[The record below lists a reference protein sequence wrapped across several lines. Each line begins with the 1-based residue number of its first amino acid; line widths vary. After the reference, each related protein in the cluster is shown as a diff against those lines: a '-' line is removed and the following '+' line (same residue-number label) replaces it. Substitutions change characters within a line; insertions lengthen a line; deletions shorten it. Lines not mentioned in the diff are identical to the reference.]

1 MLRQITIPLWQLL
14 LISIIHNCHF
24 GSVKI
29 FFVLSLFHNHIL
41 NFHFRL
47 SKKSF
52 ISCFETLE
60 TTSPDKVEGTMEE
73 LLNEIVAQQP
83 VEFDGGVETIDLTD
97 TSEEGQWAIK
107 SSTGLDNAGVLT
119 EAAVFEPMIGSIAF
133 SMVMVRVAPGEDIK
147 SVAEAMKSGINP
159 RKWVCVEAD
168 DMLVTGYRDVV
179 MLIMLDTSYD
189 LTAQSFVD
197 AFGKVVGEPE
207 FVI

>member
-1 MLRQITIPLWQLL
+1 MKRVLTAILAAALA
-14 LISIIHNCHF
+14 
-24 GSVKI
+24 
-29 FFVLSLFHNHIL
+29 LSL
-41 NFHFRL
+41 L
-47 SKKSF
+47 SGCAGSKPT
-52 ISCFETLE
+52 ETA
-60 TTSPDKVEGTMEE
+60 SPDQVEGTVEE

-83 VEFDGGVETIDLTD
+83 VEFDGGV
-97 TSEEGQWAIK
+97 EGQWAIK

>member
-1 MLRQITIPLWQLL
+1 MKKYL
-14 LISIIHNCHF
+14 
-24 GSVKI
+24 SV
-29 FFVLSLFHNHIL
+29 FLAAALALSLF
-41 NFHFRL
+41 
-47 SKKSF
+47 SGCAGTKP
-52 ISCFETLE
+52 TE
-60 TTSPDKVEGTMEE
+60 TTAPAATVDGTMEE
-73 LLNEIVAQQP
+73 LLNEIVTEQP
-83 VEFDGGVETIDLTD
+83 VEFAGGVETIDLTD
-97 TSEEGQWAIK
+97 TSEEGLWLIK
-107 SSTGLDNAGVLT
+107 NTTGLDSASVLT

>member
-1 MLRQITIPLWQLL
+1 MKRLVFLRHGRT
-14 LISIIHNCHF
+14 
-24 GSVKI
+24 
-29 FFVLSLFHNHIL
+29 
-41 NFHFRL
+41 
-47 SKKSF
+47 
-52 ISCFETLE
+52 
-60 TTSPDKVEGTMEE
+60 EGTERHLYYGATDLP
-73 LLNEIVAQQP
+73 LL
-83 VEFDGGVETIDLTD
+83 D
-97 TSEEGQWAIK
+97 
-107 SSTGLDNAGVLT
+107 AGVLT

-189 LTAQSFVD
+189 LTAQSFVG

>member
-1 MLRQITIPLWQLL
+1 MKKVLTAILAAAMA
-14 LISIIHNCHF
+14 
-24 GSVKI
+24 
-29 FFVLSLFHNHIL
+29 LSL
-41 NFHFRL
+41 L
-47 SKKSF
+47 SGCAGSKP
-52 ISCFETLE
+52 TE

-189 LTAQSFVD
+189 LTAQSFVLMR
-197 AFGKVVGEPE
+197 KVRSSR
-207 FVI
+207 F

>member
-1 MLRQITIPLWQLL
+1 MKRFLTAILAAAMA
-14 LISIIHNCHF
+14 
-24 GSVKI
+24 
-29 FFVLSLFHNHIL
+29 LSL
-41 NFHFRL
+41 L
-47 SKKSF
+47 SGCAGSKP
-52 ISCFETLE
+52 TG
-60 TTSPDKVEGTMEE
+60 TTSPDKVEGTVED

-107 SSTGLDNAGVLT
+107 SSTGLDNAG
-119 EAAVFEPMIGSIAF
+119 EPMIGSIAF

-159 RKWVCVEAD
+159 HKWVCVEAD

>member
-1 MLRQITIPLWQLL
+1 MKRFLTAILAAAMA
-14 LISIIHNCHF
+14 
-24 GSVKI
+24 
-29 FFVLSLFHNHIL
+29 LSL
-41 NFHFRL
+41 L
-47 SKKSF
+47 SGCAGSKP
-52 ISCFETLE
+52 TE

-73 LLNEIVAQQP
+73 LTARG

>member
-1 MLRQITIPLWQLL
+1 MKKYL
-14 LISIIHNCHF
+14 
-24 GSVKI
+24 SVI
-29 FFVLSLFHNHIL
+29 LAAALALSL
-41 NFHFRL
+41 L
-47 SKKSF
+47 SGCAGSKP
-52 ISCFETLE
+52 TE
-60 TTSPDKVEGTMEE
+60 TTSPDQVAGTVEE

-107 SSTGLDNAGVLT
+107 SSTGLDNADVLT

-133 SMVMVRVAPGEDIK
+133 SMVMVRVAPGEDTK

-197 AFGKVVGEPE
+197 TFGKVVGEPE

>member
-1 MLRQITIPLWQLL
+1 MKRFLTAILAAAMA
-14 LISIIHNCHF
+14 
-24 GSVKI
+24 
-29 FFVLSLFHNHIL
+29 LSL
-41 NFHFRL
+41 L
-47 SKKSF
+47 SGCAGSKP
-52 ISCFETLE
+52 TE
-60 TTSPDKVEGTMEE
+60 TTSPDQVEGTVEE

-179 MLIMLDTSYD
+179 MLIMLDNYGEVMQHAKESEKSRILGAIDIMLDTSYD